1 VSEESG
7 ESRWPLI
14 AASAVVGIEAA
25 ALASSAIITL
35 ALIGAGHHPHDR
47 VDAWLVVGLAALGAI
62 GLGWVWRGL
71 TRRRRW
77 ARSPAVL
84 AQLLALPVS
93 YNAFGNGAWW
103 LGGPLLACAVVGL
116 AGLFAPSTTNLLFDT
131 GARSAPERH
140 SSTSKPSRS

>member
-7 ESRWPLI
+7 ESRGPLI
-14 AASAVVGIEAA
+14 AAIAAVGVEAA

-35 ALIGAGHHPHDR
+35 TLIGAGHHPHDR
-47 VDAWLVVGLAALGAI
+47 VDAWLVVVLAALGAAA
-62 GLGWVWRGL
+62 LGWVWRGL
-71 TRRRRW
+71 ARRRRW

-84 AQLLALPVS
+84 AQLIALPVS

-103 LGGPLLACAVVGL
+103 LGGPLLACAVAGL
-116 AGLFAPSTTNLLFDT
+116 VGLFAPSTTNLLLDT
-131 GARSAPERH
+131 GVTPAPERH